1 MEEVRNPY
9 AAPQARREPPV
20 DVREQVLASRGIR
33 LGAVLVDGVLYSAC
47 FVPGYIQLRL
57 TDTVPA
63 VHYGPVGTGISIA
76 LACCG
81 IALFAYNLWLLHE
94 RGQTLAKLWFGIRI
108 VRCDGGR
115 AGLARLFWLRGF
127 LPAVLGAIPCLGT
140 LFQLADAVAIFSE
153 EKRCVHD
160 YFADTIVVVA

>member
-9 AAPQARREPPV
+9 AAPQSLVAHPT
-20 DVREQVLASRGIR
+20 DVREQSLAGRGVR
-33 LGAVLVDGVLYSAC
+33 LGAAIVDGILYGAC
-47 FVPGYIQLRL
+47 FLPGYIQLGL
-57 TDTVPA
+57 IDDASP
-63 VHYGPVGTGISIA
+63 VHYGPVGTAISLG

-81 IALFAYNLWLLHE
+81 IALFVYNLWLLHE
-94 RGQTLAKLWFGIRI
+94 RGQTVAKLWFGIRI
-108 VRCDGGR
+108 VRCDGSR
-115 AGLARLFWLRGF
+115 AGLARLFWLRSF
-127 LPAVLGAIPCLGT
+127 LPTLLGAIPCLGT

>member
-9 AAPQARREPPV
+9 AAPQALLEHPV

-33 LGAVLVDGVLYSAC
+33 LGARLIDGILYSAC
-47 FVPGYIQLRL
+47 FLPGYIQVTLIG
-57 TDTVPA
+57 TDPPT
-63 VHYGPVGTGISIA
+63 HYGPLGTGISIV

-81 IALFAYNLWLLHE
+81 LALFAYNLWLLHD
-94 RGQTLAKLWFGIRI
+94 RGQTVAKTWFGIRI

-115 AGLARLFWLRGF
+115 AGLARLFWLRSF
-127 LPAVLGAIPCLGT
+127 VPALLSAIPCLGT

-153 EKRCVHD
+153 ERRCVHD

>member
-9 AAPQARREPPV
+9 AAPQALVEHPV
-20 DVREQVLASRGIR
+20 DAREQILASRGVR
-33 LGAVLVDGVLYSAC
+33 LGAALVDGFLYTAC
-47 FVPGYIQLRL
+47 FLPGYIQLGL
-57 TDTVPA
+57 IEQLSP
-63 VHYGPVGTGISIA
+63 VHYGPLGTGVSIV

-81 IALFAYNLWLLHE
+81 VALFVYNLWLLHD
-94 RGQTLAKLWFGIRI
+94 RGQTLAKLWFGTRI
-108 VRCDGGR
+108 VRCDGRR

-127 LPAVLGAIPCLGT
+127 LPAMLSAIPCLGT

-153 EKRCVHD
+153 EKRCVHE

>member
-9 AAPQARREPPV
+9 AAPQAQLEYPV

-33 LGAVLVDGVLYSAC
+33 LGASLVDGILYSAC
-47 FVPGYIQLRL
+47 FVPGYIQLGLFDRI
-57 TDTVPA
+57 PA
-63 VHYGPVGTGISIA
+63 VHYGPLGTTVSIA

-81 IALFAYNLWLLHE
+81 IALFVYNLWLLHD
-94 RGQTLAKLWFGIRI
+94 RGQTIAKLWFGIRI
-108 VRCDGGR
+108 VRCDGSR
-115 AGLARLFWLRGF
+115 AGLARLFWLRSA
-127 LPAVLGAIPCLGT
+127 LPTVLSAIPCLGT